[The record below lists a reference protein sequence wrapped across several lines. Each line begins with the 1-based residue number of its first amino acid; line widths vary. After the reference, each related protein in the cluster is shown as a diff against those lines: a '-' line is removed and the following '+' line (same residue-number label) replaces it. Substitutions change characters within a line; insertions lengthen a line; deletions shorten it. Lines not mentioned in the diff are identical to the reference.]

1 MQESSKG
8 VGKPDYLHPCTFA
21 FALAFV
27 FLIFICIC
35 IFCIFI
41 CICILSLGIWAGAT
55 AAYSHKLS
63 PTVLPHH
70 WTVNCIVLHCFALYY
85 LVLHCFHCITLFY
98 IVLHCFALYCSL
110 TTVHPVLPHHWR
122 EHIVLHWPL
131 PTIALHCVLH
141 CAFHCIA
148 LHWNSAPYL
157 WTPRCLSFFTLRRQS
172 RSRWL
177 H

>member
-85 LVLHCFHCITLFY
+85 LVLHCFHCSFTLY
-98 IVLHCFALYCSL
+98 SIVSSEGALYVIL
-110 TTVHPVLPHHWR
+110 PYDYPAAAQHPLF
-122 EHIVLHWPL
+122 EH
-131 PTIALHCVLH
+131 
-141 CAFHCIA
+141 
-148 LHWNSAPYL
+148 
-157 WTPRCLSFFTLRRQS
+157 TPFPNNNFD
-172 RSRWL
+172 